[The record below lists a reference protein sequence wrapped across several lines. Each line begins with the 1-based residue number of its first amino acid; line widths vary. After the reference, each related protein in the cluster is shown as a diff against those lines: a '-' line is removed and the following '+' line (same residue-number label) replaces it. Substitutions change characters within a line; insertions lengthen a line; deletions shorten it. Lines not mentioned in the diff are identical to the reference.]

1 MSPMHKEKKKRSR
14 AWLRY
19 GLALLVMLLSTV
31 IVSAVAWFDQT
42 FNLTFE
48 GLMFTLQS
56 PTKGADVGFLL
67 KLLPLLLPNLMVFAA
82 AAAVLLLT
90 RFVLLR
96 RQELLLRIRLWK
108 GKSWR
113 IPVSALLCWCMV
125 LLFVAPAAISLG
137 GEIQR
142 MDIDGYYRSLN
153 DQTTI
158 YEEYYVEPTQ
168 EIISAP
174 AEKKNLLLIYL
185 ESMETTYASVEDGG
199 YQTEN
204 YMPELTELARENLS
218 FSDSELLGGAHCTAG
233 TGWTIASLF
242 ATTSGLP
249 LRFPGVNNTMDLH
262 TEFAS
267 GVTSLGDILAEQG
280 YQQEFLCGSQGNF
293 AGRADYYDQ
302 HGGALVYDYDSAVA
316 NGDIPVDHYVWWGYE
331 DYYLYEIA
339 QKELTRLAAEDEP
352 FCLSMLTVDTH
363 HVGGYV
369 CPLCGDEYE
378 NSTANVV
385 RCADRQVCAFL
396 DWCREQDF
404 YENTVI
410 VVMGDHP
417 RMDSELVGD
426 LRVYD
431 RTIYNAFLNVDEAL
445 LQNAR
450 TTNRSYA
457 PMDLFPTI
465 LAALGYEIDGERLGM
480 GTNLFSARDTLCEEL
495 GYDAYNS
502 ELAKYS
508 QYFVDQFS

>member
-1 MSPMHKEKKKRSR
+1 MRKEKKQGHRVR
-14 AWLRY
+14 LRY
-19 GLALLVMLLSTV
+19 GLLLLVMLLATV
-31 IVSAVAWFDQT
+31 IVSTVAWFDSA

-48 GLMFTLQS
+48 GLMFTLKS
-56 PTKGADVGFLL
+56 PTKGADVSFLL
-67 KLLPLLLPNLMVFAA
+67 DMIPYFAPNLVVFCAA
-82 AAAVLLLT
+82 AVVLLLT

-96 RQELLLRIRLWK
+96 RQDLSLRIQLWK
-108 GKSWR
+108 GKNWR
-113 IPVSALLCWCMV
+113 IPVSALLCWCMLMV
-125 LLFVAPAAISLG
+125 FVASAAYSLYD
-137 GEIQR
+137 EIQR
-142 MDIDGYYRSLN
+142 MDIDGYYRRLK

-158 YEEYYVEPTQ
+158 YEEYYVAPTE
-168 EIISAP
+168 EIITAP

-199 YQTEN
+199 HQTEN
-204 YMPELTELARENLS
+204 YIPDLTALAQENLS
-218 FSDSELLGGAHCTAG
+218 FSNSELLGGAHCTSG

-267 GVTSLGDILAEQG
+267 GVTSLGDILAQQG

-293 AGRADYYDQ
+293 AGRADYYSQ
-302 HGGALVYDYDSAVA
+302 HGDALIYDYDAALS
-316 NGDIPVDHYVWWGYE
+316 NGDIPEGHYVWWGYE

-396 DWCREQDF
+396 DWCQEQDF

-417 RMDSELVGD
+417 RMDSELVGS
-426 LRVYD
+426 LNVYD

-445 LQNAR
+445 IQNAR
-450 TTNRSYA
+450 TTNRNYA

-465 LAALGYEIDGERLGM
+465 LAALGNQIEGDCLGM

-495 GYDAYNS
+495 GYDAYNN